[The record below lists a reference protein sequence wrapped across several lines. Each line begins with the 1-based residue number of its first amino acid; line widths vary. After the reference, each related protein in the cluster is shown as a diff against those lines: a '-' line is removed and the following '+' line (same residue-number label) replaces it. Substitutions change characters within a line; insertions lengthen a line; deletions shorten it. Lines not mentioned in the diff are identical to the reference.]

1 MMVNVIFIFSFAFRI
16 NIQITISL
24 NRCANF
30 VDMIRWSRN
39 LKDCTFSHHPS
50 TSAASLTHW
59 TCDWYTYNFC
69 CQHMVCDKPHS
80 PVLHPCESDSIN
92 FRETQLK
99 FFQADAWLL
108 LFQALGWSAIV
119 WKSWFFSPSSS
130 FTWFCFYC
138 QLEVLHNPKYL
149 WKFKL
154 KYLSLQVGEV
164 KIYYIFSVVVRFRIL
179 FRYVNLCIFME
190 ISDIHKIKRN
200 IWKHF
205 LLKWRRIIK

>member
-1 MMVNVIFIFSFAFRI
+1 MCISSRYEHREITRRSMPVWFQYSLISYRKKNHFAYYTSYLSNMMVNVMFIFSFAFRI

-39 LKDCTFSHHPS
+39 LKDCTFSHHTS

-99 FFQADAWLL
+99 FF
-108 LFQALGWSAIV
+108 
-119 WKSWFFSPSSS
+119 
-130 FTWFCFYC
+130 
-138 QLEVLHNPKYL
+138 
-149 WKFKL
+149 
-154 KYLSLQVGEV
+154 
-164 KIYYIFSVVVRFRIL
+164 
-179 FRYVNLCIFME
+179 
-190 ISDIHKIKRN
+190 
-200 IWKHF
+200 
-205 LLKWRRIIK
+205 

>member
-1 MMVNVIFIFSFAFRI
+1 MIDTHTTFAVSIWCVISHTPQFFIPVSQTPSISGKLSWNFSKLMHGSRCS
-16 NIQITISL
+16 SL
-24 NRCANF
+24 GLICNR
-30 VDMIRWSRN
+30 
-39 LKDCTFSHHPS
+39 LE
-50 TSAASLTHW
+50 
-59 TCDWYTYNFC
+59 
-69 CQHMVCDKPHS
+69 
-80 PVLHPCESDSIN
+80 VLI
-92 FRETQLK
+92 
-99 FFQADAWLL
+99 FF
-108 LFQALGWSAIV
+108 
-119 WKSWFFSPSSS
+119 PSSS

-164 KIYYIFSVVVRFRIL
+164 KIYYIFSVVVRLRIL